1 VRTHYLLDSNVL
13 FWLNSDIGRVPAAVI
28 AELDAAETVYFS
40 AASAWEL
47 AIKQSLG
54 RLRMSGSIATF
65 AEQAGLVELPVTTKF
80 AEAAAQLPM
89 HHRDPF
95 DRMIVAQA
103 MSEALVLVTSD
114 RRLAGYGVKT
124 MPIQASARSNPKKTE
139 Q

>member
-1 VRTHYLLDSNVL
+1 VRDQYLLDSNVL
-13 FWLNSDIGRVPAAVI
+13 FWLNSELKRIPTEVI
-28 AELDAAETVYFS
+28 AKVDGADAVYFS

-54 RLRMSGSIATF
+54 KLRMSGSISAF
-65 AEQAGLVELPVTTKF
+65 VNRAGFLELAVTTRL

-103 MSEALVLVTSD
+103 IDEDLTLITAD
-114 RRLAGYGVKT
+114 RRLAQYEVRT
-124 MPIQASARSNPKKTE
+124 LRV
-139 Q
+139 

>member
-1 VRTHYLLDSNVL
+1 MKPQYLLDSNVL
-13 FWLNSDIGRVPAAVI
+13 FWLNSDIGRVPGAVI

-54 RLRMSGSIATF
+54 KLRMSGSISAF
-65 AEQAGLVELPVTTKF
+65 VGQAGFVELAVTTKY

-95 DRMIVAQA
+95 DRVIVAQA
-103 MSEALVLVTSD
+103 ISEALVLITSD
-114 RRLAGYGVKT
+114 RRLASYGVKT
-124 MPIQASARSNPKKTE
+124 LPI
-139 Q
+139 